1 MHFYK
6 FIISLFVTFFNI
18 RKQIFYNIYNRHKGE
33 ACSSVYNH
41 LRNLAAEN
49 NFCKNNFIG
58 DNCTYTVKS
67 YERCYFSR
75 VSKGYAV
82 YTLIYSR
89 GDKRTRNF
97 RFRHS
102 RSIYV
107 DRYSGSVGSG
117 GNSQNSSK
125 INICAYAFCV

>member
-33 ACSSVYNH
+33 ARSSVYNY

-67 YERCYFSR
+67 Y
-75 VSKGYAV
+75 
-82 YTLIYSR
+82 
-89 GDKRTRNF
+89 
-97 RFRHS
+97 
-102 RSIYV
+102 
-107 DRYSGSVGSG
+107 
-117 GNSQNSSK
+117 Q
-125 INICAYAFCV
+125 